1 MYQNGDYS
9 GSYASFQ
16 ENYGSEEGQQLLYNS
31 MVEEGDY
38 SGTKEEFIEQYFS
51 AKADEI
57 KLPEYNETFKSD
69 EIKVDQETKPFEGD
83 TDDVTQIIKTTKAT
97 EDQLEKIGLDYE
109 DTKTTLEKI
118 RTSWGLG
125 DISDE
130 ETYNIIKRYKSTI
143 EQVESAE
150 ADDFQPDFE
159 NELTFYQNRLKELQ
173 ETDTS
178 GYSQKQLEQHELKIE
193 TTERQIQFRKPRAEA
208 KKRQRILEEQGID
221 LGDKKVSKQ
230 SDGLLDKYSKAE
242 QQYLNNEALNK
253 YIKNNY
259 PEEKDAIEF
268 QKSLYGE
275 DGMPTTRYAELL
287 ESEEFKNIKNS
298 IELDQDKIKENF
310 TSQLNVEAT
319 EANLA
324 NYVMDIENDKH
335 TDFGLFSKPERQ
347 KELFKEGSD
356 KLANLK
362 EEEKAVLASF
372 DVLSQD
378 TEAIGSRLKELKEYF
393 TTTDLEAKRE
403 ELSEEEYVKFV
414 EEYLEKASE
423 EKFLINKFNSYVGT
437 QKSLVEQIEKLQLE
451 EKDIETFVDVFKRNH
466 QIGTVL
472 GTQFLNMGIDLGQG
486 IISAADMVM
495 QIPQELVLA
504 ARGTPAG
511 SYLTSVAPGTSKPQ
525 GGFRSVLGKN
535 SAWDYASKNIDKWQ
549 ESLQDNIM
557 KPIQFDK
564 ISSFRDFGY
573 WASTAVVGQIP
584 QLALMYFT
592 GGASL
597 AILGAS
603 SAGSK
608 FTELEEQKD
617 LYDKTGGLYGQDLSF
632 STMFLNAGFTG
643 IMEAGSERITLGQ
656 VRTLKGAIR
665 NNPSA
670 KLGFKQGLQK
680 NIFTF
685 DNSKYAAK
693 DIIEE
698 GSSEVVATMSSNLAD
713 ILSGDDTKSL
723 YDGVTEAFVT
733 GALVSSSLKVPGT
746 AGKLMRAPFTSKDSN
761 QKIGENGIKVEGLL
775 NRIKEIDPNLPK
787 REQDLLRKDYQDQ
800 IDELIEESGRILNND
815 IKRIDNLK
823 PEDKR
828 VLIEIEVENHKLRK
842 KAEDILANENTTQEQ
857 KNNLIS
863 LLQRNVN
870 NNLDAKES
878 ILAQYKQK
886 DIDNNYARQK
896 EVIESYNK
904 KLKDIGAPTIKVV
917 EAKDQNQMEDIAAQ
931 EEYKNSKDEI
941 VDYQAEQMGL
951 IEGLNDLISDP
962 NLSESERDAIV
973 QERNQALKKTGQT
986 IKMLNTIKGNAASFG
1001 AMIPRFKDGKISGY
1015 EIILNKDRALD
1026 KGRFSTAAHEFVHA
1040 AFYNTLKADPQMREV
1055 LGGAVLEVL
1064 KGSDVTFKRGMVNTF
1079 NERISL
1085 YDRNQAHEELLTQA
1099 IEMYIDGDIEI
1110 SQTGFQKL
1118 AGIIRRFAQ
1127 NYLGYEVSLDTPQ
1140 DIKNF
1145 MIDFA
1150 KSVKDNKPNLAIAK
1164 MMKRG
1169 AKGKMFKNAR
1179 TYEQRK
1185 AEAKFS
1191 READLENK
1199 LQDGKISD
1207 ALDRFVMNEN
1217 GSPKYRNAQ
1226 EFKKSN
1232 DFYDGYSAI
1241 TSSKVLDGLIKK
1253 DMISLGLQPQD
1264 MPEFIRKVKEKLGER
1279 YLKNYNYDINKSLFG
1294 WLTGISGGGGMSIIY
1309 RAKGDVIKEFN
1320 QRGEGK
1326 TISYEQPTGDKTTI
1340 ADTIK
1345 ADQDSYLEKLDNE
1358 IIIPGKKQ
1366 LAKEV
1371 VEELLA
1377 INILGLS
1384 QDAKNSIEN
1393 AINNFEGDIK
1403 SYDYKDIKNLISK
1416 VKKIERKGRLV
1427 NPTKTSDAVP
1437 EGALYSVLETISSHF
1452 GVDPLKILANQ
1463 DLTAAERAN
1472 AQNLIYSQSVN
1483 ENGDYDSSL
1492 YDALPEGETRSG
1504 QATGVANTKLTSF
1517 YTTGERLKVSEGAKK
1532 ELGQK
1537 KEQAKRKDVG
1547 KEEFLRMFGINSD
1560 GTFETSK
1567 EFDGAIRA
1575 FIVQKA
1581 VLAANQGLRLKSIT
1595 QGTDSD
1601 AVRAKLAD
1609 GKSEQVFSRDTVEDT
1624 TTKERWSDV
1633 IQLVSENYSDNS
1645 YIDAVVDSIYND
1657 LSNAAKT
1664 ALKKKIK
1671 QDRDKAVEVS
1681 ENLKE
1686 IQPEFN
1692 IEEELDLLAQEAST
1706 ELRVKKLLEKQ
1717 LPKDSNGKTIDIGN
1731 LLFDIDRVRKQ
1742 RGFLSGTISDIVVKD
1757 GKVDAKKLESHI
1769 KFLMDGYSGL
1779 SKIVDGRFEVDS
1791 EGNIFEVKDFDQFK
1805 TNSRGKR
1812 VRKTNRGQ
1820 VARSKQD
1827 FLNLINKGLPKDFK
1841 VVSPKQG
1848 QYILEGPNTNVNLNV
1863 KTIADNAVQ
1872 FIKDKD
1878 FKGRKQQALD
1888 SRDIIK
1894 TTLDRAWAQ
1903 VKDPKNKTFDIAD
1916 FAILVQSLGRGM
1928 ESPIRKAA
1936 IAEYIAEDIESVLAD
1951 GKKQG
1956 KKDKDI
1962 VRYEHGTSLAD
1973 VTAKIINSYVK
1984 NNSLDNS
1991 VFDNY
1996 YVQVISVEHDK
2007 AITRAGYQVKSPADG
2022 SPRAFN
2028 KGILNEMVLDPS
2040 LRGKIKPIKSL
2051 DPAKKGTDSEFI
2063 GKNLI
2068 DLYDAY
2074 AEGNDVVKQLKF
2086 MTKDS
2091 KISWSK
2097 DTPSRGMSTFDFD
2110 ETLIIDGENFIEA
2123 TKGDEVI
2130 RVSSAQWPIQGPQ
2143 LMKDGYDFNFD
2154 DFINV
2159 RGGVEGPLF
2168 QKLKNRIA
2176 KFGPE
2181 NNYILTARP
2190 AESAV
2195 AIHGW
2200 LKSKGIN
2207 IPLNNITGLGN
2218 STGEA
2223 KAQWMLDKF
2232 SEGYNDMYFVDD
2244 ALPNVKAVA
2253 DVIDQLDIKGKA
2265 VQAKIQFSKDADSVV
2280 EDVVD
2285 GGKSAKDEINLDVI
2299 IEQSKGVD
2307 RNKKFST
2314 AKAKLRGKRKNRFT
2328 FFLPPSAE
2336 DLTGLIYPMLGKGK
2350 QGEKHYKFFKEKI
2363 FDPYAKAVR
2372 AVNLLKQQVSTNYK
2386 NLRKTA
2392 KDVSKRLN
2400 KRLPDS
2406 DFTLDQAI
2414 RVYNYVQAGFDVP
2427 GLSQAD
2433 QNALVKYV
2441 ESNADVKAFAD
2452 NVDIIQ
2458 RNAGGLIE
2466 PDDAWLANTISSE
2479 LNDITDAA
2487 REVALAEWQ
2496 ENVNTIFSKENLN
2509 KIEAVFGTNHR
2520 VALENVLYRMRLG
2533 SNRVQTGDN
2542 FFGGMMNRF
2551 NDWVNGSIGATMFI
2565 NARSALLQ
2573 TLSTVNFVNWSDNN
2587 PLKFAK
2593 AVGNVR
2599 QYAKDLAFIF
2609 NSPFLKQRRSGLQ
2622 QDVNARELAEAIAGA
2637 KNPIRKA
2644 IGYLLQKGFTPT
2656 QIADS
2661 FAIASGGAAF
2671 YRNRINTYLA
2681 EGMSKKDAEAKA
2693 FNDMQ
2698 EIAEA
2703 TQQSARPDKIS
2714 MQQASPLGKLI
2725 LAFQNTPMQ
2734 YNRLMKRAFQD
2745 LVNRRG
2751 DVRTHISKIV
2761 YYGAVQN
2768 AIFYSM
2774 QQALF
2779 ALAFGDDDEEE
2790 EKVDAYARVGNG
2802 MLDSVLRG
2810 SGFMGAA
2817 VSTMKNVVLEFL
2829 EQEEKKHRAD
2839 HAYTIIEA
2847 FNYSPPIGIKAR
2859 KLYSATQTW
2868 EFNRD
2873 VIKEM
2878 PLTDIDNPVYGA
2890 ATSAIE
2896 AITNAPVYRAYSKI
2910 RNIREAMNSD
2920 HETYKRVALLLG
2932 WSTWNFGIQ
2941 NEDVIEA
2948 RQQVKERKKKERKE
2962 KRDAEQTEK
2971 NRVLE
2976 EKFLNE
2982 QKQEKKEGKE
2992 VTCAAANKAGVRCKN
3007 KPVDGI
3013 YCTVH
3018 QKVEQGDKQ
3027 VQCKKI
3033 KKDGKRC
3040 KMQTKNKSGL
3050 CYYHD

>member
-1 MYQNGDYS
+1 MSQNLYNYLVQNGDYTK
-9 GSYASFQ
+9 SYDDFKSQFDTVASQSALYNYMNENETYTKSQQ
-16 ENYGSEEGQQLLYNS
+16 EFLNQFFSEESKSVETAVPEIPQFESDNIQAQDFQISGEVAQSIESAKLSEDQEKKIQEDYANANQQIANIKTAWAPIIEGIENFTDQQVIDEVKKYRESRKNS
-31 MVEEGDY
+31 ALFRDTRGFE
-38 SGTKEEFIEQYFS
+38 KEEALKKAGINSKGFIES
-51 AKADEI
+51 
-57 KLPEYNETFKSD
+57 KSINLLND
-69 EIKVDQETKPFEGD
+69 
-83 TDDVTQIIKTTKAT
+83 
-97 EDQLEKIGLDYE
+97 
-109 DTKTTLEKI
+109 
-118 RTSWGLG
+118 
-125 DISDE
+125 
-130 ETYNIIKRYKSTI
+130 
-143 EQVESAE
+143 
-150 ADDFQPDFE
+150 
-159 NELTFYQNRLKELQ
+159 
-173 ETDTS
+173 
-178 GYSQKQLEQHELKIE
+178 
-193 TTERQIQFRKPRAEA
+193 
-208 KKRQRILEEQGID
+208 
-221 LGDKKVSKQ
+221 SKQ
-230 SDGLLDKYSKAE
+230 G
-242 QQYLNNEALNK
+242 YLNNEAIKQYVEQNFSNENERQKFYSDLFDADGQPTAK
-253 YIKNNY
+253 YSNLLKSEEFLDIKNNLEIDDEAVKKSFETSMENDAFKANLSQQVKDLEGFDFD
-259 PEEKDAIEF
+259 PTKGEEQIRLEKEGVKQLKKLTGRKKEISDSFLTIQNDLKKISE
-268 QKSLYGE
+268 Q
-275 DGMPTTRYAELL
+275 RAE
-287 ESEEFKNIKNS
+287 IKNYFENTDIKS
-298 IELDQDKIKENF
+298 KIEELQNRQYNSQEEIDEAQKEYQELIKEYQ
-310 TSQLNVEAT
+310 TKIAT
-319 EANLA
+319 DNAL
-324 NYVMDIENDKH
+324 I
-335 TDFGLFSKPERQ
+335 SKYNQ
-347 KELFKEGSD
+347 YINASKELSTEMEG
-356 KLANLK
+356 
-362 EEEKAVLASF
+362 
-372 DVLSQD
+372 
-378 TEAIGSRLKELKEYF
+378 
-393 TTTDLEAKRE
+393 LEV
-403 ELSEEEYVKFV
+403 SEEE
-414 EEYLEKASE
+414 L
-423 EKFLINKFNSYVGT
+423 
-437 QKSLVEQIEKLQLE
+437 
-451 EKDIETFVDVFKRNH
+451 KDFVDVFKRNH
-466 QIGTVL
+466 EIGAVL
-472 GTQFLNMGIDLGQG
+472 GNSLLNATIDIGQG
-486 IISAADMVM
+486 IISAADMVA
-495 QIPQELVLA
+495 QIPYELINAVDGNA
-504 ARGTPAG
+504 AKA
-511 SYLTSVAPGTSKPQ
+511 YLHVMSANQSNL
-525 GGFRSVLGKN
+525 LGKN
-535 SAWDYASKNIDKWQ
+535 SIWDKASKNLDQWQ
-549 ESLQDNIM
+549 EGLNDNIM
-557 KPIQFDK
+557 EPIQFDN
-564 ISSFRDFGY
+564 IDSFSDFGY
-573 WASTAVVGQIP
+573 WASSAVVGQIP
-584 QLALMYFT
+584 QLALMYVT
-592 GGASL
+592 GGMSL
-597 AILGAS
+597 AVLGAS

-608 FTELEEQKD
+608 FNELEAQKE
-617 LYDKTGGLYGQDLSF
+617 LFDKTGGLYGQDLSF
-632 STMFLNAGFTG
+632 GSMFLNAAFTG
-643 IMEAGSERITLGQ
+643 GMESLSERITLGQ
-656 VRTLKGAIR
+656 VRTFKGAIKGI
-665 NNPSA
+665 NSPAN
-670 KLGFKQGLQK
+670 LGFKQGLRK
-680 NIFTF
+680 NMFTF
-685 DNSKYAAK
+685 DNTKYVAK
-693 DIIEE
+693 DILEE
-698 GSSEVVATMSSNLAD
+698 GGTEVVATMSSNLAD
-713 ILSGDDTKSL
+713 ILTGDKEKSI
-723 YDGVTEAFVT
+723 YEGVKEAFVT
-733 GALVSSSLKVPGT
+733 GALVSSSMKVAGN
-746 AGKLMRAPFTSKDSN
+746 AGKLMRAPFTSRDSN
-761 QKIGENGIKVEGLL
+761 QKIGENSDKITGLMKQL
-775 NRIKEIDPNLPK
+775 EDNSLSETQREDIEAEIARITQESNLIIS
-787 REQDLLRKDYQDQ
+787 Q
-800 IDELIEESGRILNND
+800 D
-815 IKRIDNLK
+815 IKRIDALK
-823 PEDKR
+823 PNDKE
-828 VLIEIEVENHKLRK
+828 VLIEIESENYKLRK

-857 KNNLIS
+857 KNNQIA
-863 LLQRNVN
+863 LLQRRVN
-870 NNLDAKES
+870 NNLDAKDA
-878 ILAQYKQK
+878 ILAQYKTK
-886 DIDNNYARQK
+886 DVDKSYARQK

-941 VDYQAEQMGL
+941 VDYQAEQIGL

-962 NLSESERDAIV
+962 NLSKSERDVIV
-973 QERNQALKKTGQT
+973 QERNKALKKTGQT
-986 IKMLNTIKGNAASFG
+986 IKMLNVIKGNAASFG

-1127 NYLGYEVSLDTPQ
+1127 NYFGYEVSLDTPQ

-1145 MIDFA
+1145 MIDFS
-1150 KSVKDNKPNLAIAK
+1150 KSVKNNKPNLAIAK

-1207 ALDRFVMNEN
+1207 ALDKFVMNED
-1217 GSPKYRNAQ
+1217 GSPKHSNAQ
-1226 EFKKSN
+1226 EFKSSN
-1232 DFYDGYSAI
+1232 DFYDGYNTI
-1241 TSSKVLDGLIKK
+1241 TSGKVLDGLIKK

-1294 WLTGISGGGGMSIIY
+1294 WLTGVSGGGGMSIIY

-1320 QRGEGK
+1320 QRGEAK

-1358 IIIPGKKQ
+1358 VIIPGKKQ

-1377 INILGLS
+1377 VNVLGLS

-1416 VKKIERKGRLV
+1416 VKKIERRGRLV

-1633 IQLVSENYSDNS
+1633 VQLVSENYSDNS
-1645 YIDAVVDSIYND
+1645 YIDAVVDSVYND
-1657 LSNAAKT
+1657 LGNAAKT

-1671 QDRDKAVEVS
+1671 QDRDKAVEIS

-1692 IEEELDLLAQEAST
+1692 IEEELDLLAQEDST

-1717 LPKDSNGKTIDIGN
+1717 LPKDSDGKTINIGN

-1742 RGFLSGTISDIVVKD
+1742 RAFVSGTISDIVVKN
-1757 GKVDAKKLESHI
+1757 GKVDVKKLESHI
-1769 KFLMDGYSGL
+1769 KFLMDGYSQAA
-1779 SKIVDGRFEVDS
+1779 KIADGRFEVDS
-1791 EGNIFEVKDFDQFK
+1791 EGNIFEVKDFDGFK
-1805 TNSRGKR
+1805 INSEGKR
-1812 VRKTNRGQ
+1812 VRETNRGQ

-1827 FLNLINKGLPKDFK
+1827 FLNLVNKGLPKDFK
-1841 VVSPKQG
+1841 VVSLKKG

-1878 FKGRKQQALD
+1878 FNGRKQQALD

-1903 VKDPKNKTFDIAD
+1903 VKDPKNSFDIAD
-1916 FAILVQSLGRGM
+1916 FAILTQSLGRGM

-1936 IAEYIAEDIESVLAD
+1936 IAEYIAEDIETVLAD

-2232 SEGYNDMYFVDD
+2232 AEGYNDMYFVDD

-2265 VQAKIQFSKDADSVV
+2265 VQAKIQFSKDADGIV

-2496 ENVNTIFSKENLN
+2496 ENVDTVFSKENLN

-2533 SNRVQTGDN
+2533 SNRIQTGDN

-2593 AVGNVR
+2593 AVGNVK
-2599 QYAKDLAFIF
+2599 QYAKDVAFIF

-2725 LAFQNTPMQ
+2725 LAFQNTPM
-2734 YNRLMKRAFQD
+2734 R
-2745 LVNRRG
+2745 
-2751 DVRTHISKIV
+2751 
-2761 YYGAVQN
+2761 
-2768 AIFYSM
+2768 
-2774 QQALF
+2774 
-2779 ALAFGDDDEEE
+2779 
-2790 EKVDAYARVGNG
+2790 
-2802 MLDSVLRG
+2802 
-2810 SGFMGAA
+2810 
-2817 VSTMKNVVLEFL
+2817 
-2829 EQEEKKHRAD
+2829 
-2839 HAYTIIEA
+2839 
-2847 FNYSPPIGIKAR
+2847 
-2859 KLYSATQTW
+2859 
-2868 EFNRD
+2868 
-2873 VIKEM
+2873 
-2878 PLTDIDNPVYGA
+2878 
-2890 ATSAIE
+2890 
-2896 AITNAPVYRAYSKI
+2896 IT
-2910 RNIREAMNSD
+2910 
-2920 HETYKRVALLLG
+2920 G
-2932 WSTWNFGIQ
+2932 
-2941 NEDVIEA
+2941 
-2948 RQQVKERKKKERKE
+2948 
-2962 KRDAEQTEK
+2962 
-2971 NRVLE
+2971 
-2976 EKFLNE
+2976 
-2982 QKQEKKEGKE
+2982 
-2992 VTCAAANKAGVRCKN
+2992 
-3007 KPVDGI
+3007 
-3013 YCTVH
+3013 
-3018 QKVEQGDKQ
+3018 
-3027 VQCKKI
+3027 
-3033 KKDGKRC
+3033 
-3040 KMQTKNKSGL
+3040 
-3050 CYYHD
+3050 

>member
-1 MYQNGDYS
+1 MSQNLYNYLVQNGDYTK
-9 GSYASFQ
+9 SYDDFKSQFDTVASQSALYNYMNENETYTKSQQ
-16 ENYGSEEGQQLLYNS
+16 EFLNQFFSEESKSVETAVPEIPQFESDNIQAQDFQISGEVAQSIESAKLSEDQEKKIQEDYANANQQIADIKTAWAPLIEGIENFTDQQVIDEVKKYRESLKNTFEFNQTGGVEKRAALNKAGINS
-31 MVEEGDY
+31 KG
-38 SGTKEEFIEQYFS
+38 FIES
-51 AKADEI
+51 
-57 KLPEYNETFKSD
+57 KSVNLLND
-69 EIKVDQETKPFEGD
+69 
-83 TDDVTQIIKTTKAT
+83 
-97 EDQLEKIGLDYE
+97 
-109 DTKTTLEKI
+109 
-118 RTSWGLG
+118 
-125 DISDE
+125 
-130 ETYNIIKRYKSTI
+130 
-143 EQVESAE
+143 
-150 ADDFQPDFE
+150 
-159 NELTFYQNRLKELQ
+159 
-173 ETDTS
+173 
-178 GYSQKQLEQHELKIE
+178 
-193 TTERQIQFRKPRAEA
+193 
-208 KKRQRILEEQGID
+208 
-221 LGDKKVSKQ
+221 SKQ
-230 SDGLLDKYSKAE
+230 G
-242 QQYLNNEALNK
+242 YLNNEAIKQYVEQNFSNENERQKFYSDLFDADGQPTVK
-253 YIKNNY
+253 YSNLLKSEEFLDIKNNLEINDEAVKKSFETSMENDAFKANLSQQVKDLEGFDFD
-259 PEEKDAIEF
+259 PTKGEEQIRLEKEGVKQLKKLTGRKKEISDSFLTIQNDIKKISE
-268 QKSLYGE
+268 Q
-275 DGMPTTRYAELL
+275 RAE
-287 ESEEFKNIKNS
+287 IKNYFENTDIKS
-298 IELDQDKIKENF
+298 KIEELQNRQYNSQEEIDEAQKEYQELIKEYQ
-310 TSQLNVEAT
+310 TKIAT
-319 EANLA
+319 DNAL
-324 NYVMDIENDKH
+324 I
-335 TDFGLFSKPERQ
+335 SKYNQ
-347 KELFKEGSD
+347 YINASKELS
-356 KLANLK
+356 
-362 EEEKAVLASF
+362 
-372 DVLSQD
+372 
-378 TEAIGSRLKELKEYF
+378 TEMES
-393 TTTDLEAKRE
+393 LEV
-403 ELSEEEYVKFV
+403 SEEE
-414 EEYLEKASE
+414 L
-423 EKFLINKFNSYVGT
+423 
-437 QKSLVEQIEKLQLE
+437 
-451 EKDIETFVDVFKRNH
+451 KDFVDVFKRNH
-466 QIGTVL
+466 EIGAVL
-472 GTQFLNMGIDLGQG
+472 GNSLLNATIDLGQG
-486 IISAADMVM
+486 IISAADMIA
-495 QIPQELVLA
+495 QIPYELINAVDGNA
-504 ARGTPAG
+504 AKA
-511 SYLTSVAPGTSKPQ
+511 YLHVMNANQSNL
-525 GGFRSVLGKN
+525 LGKN
-535 SAWDYASKNIDKWQ
+535 SIWDKASKNLDQWQ
-549 ESLQDNIM
+549 EGLNDNIM
-557 KPIQFDK
+557 EPIQFDN
-564 ISSFRDFGY
+564 IDSFSDFGY
-573 WASTAVVGQIP
+573 WASSAVVGQIP
-584 QLALMYFT
+584 QLALMYVT
-592 GGASL
+592 GGMSL
-597 AILGAS
+597 AVLGAS

-608 FTELEEQKD
+608 FNELEAQKE
-617 LYDKTGGLYGQDLSF
+617 LFDKTGGLYGQDLSF
-632 STMFLNAGFTG
+632 GSMFLNATFTG
-643 IMEAGSERITLGQ
+643 GMESLSERITLGQ
-656 VRTLKGAIR
+656 VRTFKGAIKGI
-665 NNPSA
+665 NSSA
-670 KLGFKQGLQK
+670 NLGFKQGLRK
-680 NIFTF
+680 NMFTF
-685 DNSKYAAK
+685 DNTKYVAK
-693 DIIEE
+693 DILEE
-698 GSSEVVATMSSNLAD
+698 GGTEVVATMSSNLAD
-713 ILSGDDTKSL
+713 ILSGDKEKSI
-723 YDGVTEAFVT
+723 YEGVKEAFVT
-733 GALVSSSLKVPGT
+733 GALVSSSMKLGGN
-746 AGKLMRAPFTSKDSN
+746 AGKLMRAPFTSRDSN
-761 QKIGENGIKVEGLL
+761 QKIGENSDKITGLMKQLEDNSLSETQREDIEGEIA
-775 NRIKEIDPNLPK
+775 RITQESNLIIS
-787 REQDLLRKDYQDQ
+787 Q
-800 IDELIEESGRILNND
+800 D
-815 IKRIDNLK
+815 IKRIDALK
-823 PEDKR
+823 PNDKE
-828 VLIEIEVENHKLRK
+828 VLIEIESENYKLRK

-857 KNNLIS
+857 KNNQIA
-863 LLQRNVN
+863 LLQRRVD
-870 NNLDAKES
+870 NNLDAKDA
-878 ILAQYKQK
+878 ILAQYKAK
-886 DIDNNYARQK
+886 DVNKSYARQK
-896 EVIESYNK
+896 DNIEAYNRELEK
-904 KLKDIGAPTIKVV
+904 IGAAKIDLV
-917 EAKDQNQMEDIAAQ
+917 EAKDDQDAQSFYEDVEGITRESLVDVEAEISGEMLGLASIIETSTDQAEIDIAR
-931 EEYKNSKDEI
+931 EEIKKLQSEKINA
-941 VDYQAEQMGL
+941 VD
-951 IEGLNDLISDP
+951 
-962 NLSESERDAIV
+962 
-973 QERNQALKKTGQT
+973 K
-986 IKMLNTIKGNAASFG
+986 LNTITGAARSFG
-1001 AMIPRFKDGKISGY
+1001 SMIPRFNKKGNITGY
-1015 EIILNKDRALD
+1015 QILINKKRALE
-1026 KGRFSTAAHEFVHA
+1026 KGRFSTAAHEFTHA
-1040 AFYNTLKADPQMREV
+1040 AFHNTLKGDPAARRTLGSAVFNV
-1055 LGGAVLEVL
+1055 LQ
-1064 KGSDVTFKRGMVNTF
+1064 GSDVSFKRGAVDTF
-1079 NERISL
+1079 NQRLSN
-1085 YDRNQAHEELLTQA
+1085 YDRNDAPEEALTQA
-1099 IEMYIDGDIEI
+1099 VEMHIDGDIEI
-1110 SQTGFQKL
+1110 SQTGFEKL
-1118 AGIIRRFAQ
+1118 AGVIRRFAQ
-1127 NYLGYEVSLDTPQ
+1127 NYLGYDISLDTPA
-1140 DIKNF
+1140 DIKKF
-1145 MIDFA
+1145 MVDYAVSI
-1150 KSVKDNKPNLAIAK
+1150 KNNKPNKAIAR
-1164 MMKRG
+1164 MMKNG
-1169 AKGKMFKNAR
+1169 AKGKMFKDAR
-1179 TYEQRK
+1179 TLKQRQ

-1207 ALDRFVMNEN
+1207 SLDKFVMNED
-1217 GSPKYRNAQ
+1217 GSPKHSNAQ
-1226 EFKKSN
+1226 EFKSSN
-1232 DFYDGYSAI
+1232 DFYDGYSTI

-1253 DMISLGLQPQD
+1253 DMISLGLQPEK
-1264 MPEFIRKVKEKLGER
+1264 MSEFIRKVKDKLGER

-1294 WLTGISGGGGMSIIY
+1294 WLTGVSGGGGMSIIY

-1320 QRGEGK
+1320 QRGEGE

-1358 IIIPGKKQ
+1358 IIIPGRKDI
-1366 LAKEV
+1366 AKEIV
-1371 VEELLA
+1371 NDLLA
-1377 INILGLS
+1377 VNVLGLS

-1393 AINNFEGDIK
+1393 TINNFEGEIK

-1427 NPTKTSDAVP
+1427 NPTKTSDAAP
-1437 EGALYSVLETISSHF
+1437 EGALYSILETISSHF

-1472 AQNLIYSQSVN
+1472 AQNLIYNRSVN
-1483 ENGDYDSSL
+1483 ENGDYDSSM
-1492 YDALPEGETRSG
+1492 YDILPEGETRSG
-1504 QATGVANTKLTSF
+1504 QATGVANTKLTDF
-1517 YTTGERLKVSEGAKK
+1517 YITGERLKVSEGAKK

-1537 KEQAKRKDVG
+1537 KQQLKRKDVG

-1560 GTFETSK
+1560 GTFEKSK

-1581 VLAANQGLRLKSIT
+1581 VLAANQGLRLKSIAN
-1595 QGTDSD
+1595 GTDTD

-1609 GKSEQVFSRDTVEDT
+1609 GKSEVSFSLDDVAVVSSSDSAIRAVLKDKKLSKAEENKIVREVKNTYNKTKKKPETYAQKLKDLGILNEKETISGVFKDAEKIDTINKSRHGLIGFAFDYIQNESEAIPAIEEVLKYIVPGYATASKIIDGSVIPSEAGGDVKLNPDFDT
-1624 TTKERWSDV
+1624 TKKSSNRLQT
-1633 IQLVSENYSDNS
+1633 
-1645 YIDAVVDSIYND
+1645 AA
-1657 LSNAAKT
+1657 NAADAR
-1664 ALKKKIK
+1664 AL
-1671 QDRDKAVEVS
+1671 V
-1681 ENLKE
+1681 
-1686 IQPEFN
+1686 
-1692 IEEELDLLAQEAST
+1692 
-1706 ELRVKKLLEKQ
+1706 
-1717 LPKDSNGKTIDIGN
+1717 
-1731 LLFDIDRVRKQ
+1731 
-1742 RGFLSGTISDIVVKD
+1742 
-1757 GKVDAKKLESHI
+1757 
-1769 KFLMDGYSGL
+1769 
-1779 SKIVDGRFEVDS
+1779 
-1791 EGNIFEVKDFDQFK
+1791 
-1805 TNSRGKR
+1805 
-1812 VRKTNRGQ
+1812 
-1820 VARSKQD
+1820 
-1827 FLNLINKGLPKDFK
+1827 NKGLPEGLKIETQGKKILLKTDEGDLVKELDAALLPEK
-1841 VVSPKQG
+1841 VNSAIKEIEQKG
-1848 QYILEGPNTNVNLNV
+1848 LE
-1863 KTIADNAVQ
+1863 
-1872 FIKDKD
+1872 
-1878 FKGRKQQALD
+1878 QALKD
-1888 SRDIIK
+1888 RRDQGLEVQRLVK
-1894 TTLDRAWAQ
+1894 RKLDHSWQRVLKKEITAR
-1903 VKDPKNKTFDIAD
+1903 D
-1916 FAILVQSLGRGM
+1916 FALEIISMGSNMNAPLRRAGYLDGVQ
-1928 ESPIRKAA
+1928 
-1936 IAEYIAEDIESVLAD
+1936 DIDFLKELIAD
-1951 GKKQG
+1951 GKPIG
-1956 KKDKDI
+1956 NTI
-1962 VRYEHGTSLAD
+1962 RWEHNPPLLEIQKA
-1973 VTAKIINSYVK
+1973 IFESYVK
-1984 NNSLDNS
+1984 TGKLDAS
-1991 VFDNY
+1991 IFDNY
-1996 YVQVISVEHDK
+1996 RVNLISVEHANLVDK
-2007 AITRAGYQVKSPADG
+2007 HFKSTTPDQG
-2022 SPRAFN
+2022 SRYFA
-2028 KGILNEMVLDPS
+2028 KEVLQEVIDDPS
-2040 LRGKIKPIKSL
+2040 KRKFLKPIIKAGEVIGEAELNNL
-2051 DPAKKGTDSEFI
+2051 DS
-2063 GKNLI
+2063 NLEGINNTRKLATIKRNSNIRRSI
-2068 DLYDAY
+2068 D
-2074 AEGNDVVKQLKF
+2074 E
-2086 MTKDS
+2086 
-2091 KISWSK
+2091 
-2097 DTPSRGMSTFDFD
+2097 PSRGMSTFDFD

-2130 RVSSAQWPIQGPQ
+2130 KVSSAQWPIQGPQ

-2232 SEGYNDMYFVDD
+2232 AEGYNDMYFVDD

-2265 VQAKIQFSKDADSVV
+2265 VQAKIQFSKDADGIV

-2299 IEQSKGVD
+2299 IEESKGLD
-2307 RNKKFST
+2307 RNKKFSA

-2336 DLTGLIYPMLGKGK
+2336 DLTGLIYPMLGKGER
-2350 QGEKHYKFFKEKI
+2350 GEKHYKFFKEKI

-2386 NLRKTA
+2386 NLRRTA

-2400 KRLPDS
+2400 KQIPDS

-2414 RVYNYVQAGFDVP
+2414 RVYNYVQAGFDIP

-2433 QNALVKYV
+2433 QNALVNYV

-2452 NVDIIQ
+2452 NVDMIQ

-2487 REVALAEWQ
+2487 RDVALAEWQ
-2496 ENVNTIFSKENLN
+2496 ENVDTVFSKENLN

-2533 SNRVQTGDN
+2533 SNRIQTGDN

-2593 AVGNVR
+2593 AVGNVK
-2599 QYAKDLAFIF
+2599 QYAKDVAFIF

-2910 RNIREAMNSD
+2910 RNVREAMNSD

-2948 RQQVKERKKKERKE
+2948 KQKVKERKKKERKE

-2971 NRVLE
+2971 NRILE